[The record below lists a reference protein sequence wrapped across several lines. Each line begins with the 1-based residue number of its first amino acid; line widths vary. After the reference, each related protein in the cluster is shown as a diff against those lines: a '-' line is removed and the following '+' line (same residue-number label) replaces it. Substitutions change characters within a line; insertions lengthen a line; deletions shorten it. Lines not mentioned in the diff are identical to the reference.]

1 LGQQYLPRN
10 SINRLLD
17 QLDELK
23 SRFGEG
29 VQRTVE
35 QTLSRLSQLRFTEA
49 EALLRYH
56 EILLF
61 LRAYPQNERILH
73 TVDRELSGFTQR
85 VKQLEASGAD
95 LSALDSPEV
104 SGIAG
109 RHVTDTFTY
118 PIVRWLVK
126 LRRQQGLVALDWDWF
141 EDENRLAETWP
152 RFMPLLEED
161 AFVEANVPYQTWLQS
176 ATATSAKHRSA
187 NDLAWLIQRF
197 ESLPKTE
204 KEKAELYDSQK
215 LYVRWTPAYWA
226 TRTGMRLAVSKGS
239 RVFYH
244 RDALIQRRDV
254 SLRGKLES
262 PRPAL
267 KQLSSKQGETILDM
281 TRAASTVRYRELY
294 GFTHGDPGRVF
305 KTNLGRGVDVFV
317 AGLPP
322 GKRLPL
328 RAYHAAMIFKN
339 GVPVGYFE
347 GISLFERMES
357 GFNLYYTFR
366 DGETAW
372 LYARILNIFR
382 HLLGVTAFSIDPY
395 QIGYENEEGIE
406 SGAFWFYRKLGFRPT
421 NPEVMS
427 LVLHEEKKI
436 ASRSNYRTSAKTLRR
451 LAAGP
456 MIFELV
462 QTPDKSRPGDWDRFS
477 VGNIGLA
484 VARRM
489 GSKFDGEARRFR
501 EEAIKALNTALGLRL
516 KDWREV
522 ELSALSDFAVTL
534 SLVEDLQRWSDNEKQ
549 ALVRVVRAKAG
560 LDESGYLKRM
570 QKHKRLRTAMIKLGS
585 Q

>member
-1 LGQQYLPRN
+1 M
-10 SINRLLD
+10 
-17 QLDELK
+17 
-23 SRFGEG
+23 
-29 VQRTVE
+29 
-35 QTLSRLSQLRFTEA
+35 
-49 EALLRYH
+49 LRYH

-61 LRAYPQNERILH
+61 LRAYPQSERNLRI
-73 TVDRELSGFTQR
+73 VDRELSGFTQR
-85 VKQLEASGAD
+85 VKQLEATGAD
-95 LSALDSPEV
+95 LSPFDSPEV
-104 SGIAG
+104 SGIVG
-109 RHVTDTFTY
+109 RPVTDTFTY

-126 LRRQQGLVALDWDWF
+126 LRRQQGRVALDWDWF

-176 ATATSAKHRSA
+176 ATATSAEHRSA

-197 ESLPKTE
+197 DSLPKTE
-204 KEKAELYDSQK
+204 KERAEIYDSQN
-215 LYVRWTPAYWA
+215 LYVRWTPAYRA

-239 RVFYH
+239 RIFYH

-254 SLRGKLES
+254 SLKRELENL
-262 PRPAL
+262 PPAL
-267 KQLSSKQGETILDM
+267 KQLSSKRGEAILDM

-294 GFTHGDPGRVF
+294 GFTHGDHRRVF
-305 KTNLGRGVDVFV
+305 KTNLGRGVDVFIV
-317 AGLPP
+317 GLPP

-382 HLLGVTAFSIDPY
+382 HLVGVTAFSIDPY
-395 QIGYENEEGIE
+395 QIGHENEEGIE

-421 NPEVMS
+421 NPEVMN

-436 ASRSNYRTSAKTLRR
+436 ASRSNYRTSAKTLRK

-456 MIFELV
+456 MIFELEK
-462 QTPDKSRPGDWDRFS
+462 TSDKSSVGDWDRFS
-477 VGNIGLA
+477 VRKIGLA

-489 GSKFDGEARRFR
+489 GSKFDGEAERFR
-501 EEAIKALNTALGLRL
+501 EEAIKTLNTALGLTL
-516 KDWREV
+516 KDSRAV
-522 ELSALSDFAVTL
+522 ELSVLSNFAVTL
-534 SLVEDLQRWSDNEKQ
+534 SLVEDLHRWSDREKQ
-549 ALVRVVRAKAG
+549 SLLRVVRAKAG
-560 LDESGYLKRM
+560 LDESSYLKLM
-570 QKHKRLRTAMIKLGS
+570 QRHAGLRSAMIKLGS